1 MCSMST
7 GHYILL
13 FIIALAILLFFSEFR
28 ANRKNK
34 KEYNGNALKNIATWI
49 TGIRNDIEEF
59 QSNSIGFDRSFIRDV
74 VEAAD
79 FFIATANLA
88 SLDAKLRELEVE
100 FSKKPHGK
108 ILCDKIDDLW
118 DTVTDMR
125 GTCSHFNHRLNCFIA
140 SKKASQE
147 LLPQL
152 AEKAL
157 FVSKTIH
164 SYEVN
169 RRLKFEFF
177 GITEEVIRLQRLT
190 RVIDCDWETTKN
202 KLDHLV
208 GELENVEKNIDDS
221 NHYSLGYGED
231 NLEWMLELARDK
243 LAKFKPEDLTE
254 DGQKLFKEAKE
265 LLRLLDQLGLKNKV
279 HFQTVF
285 CMLLDDNSIINVIL
299 LNDLRTP
306 EAKLRDSANSSQD
319 ECTANWREFATDPVD
334 NPIEEDPP
342 LVGEPNPH

>member
-1 MCSMST
+1 MST

-157 FVSKTIH
+157 FVSKTIN

-177 GITEEVIRLQRLT
+177 GINLSFLFFFISFQ
-190 RVIDCDWETTKN
+190 
-202 KLDHLV
+202 
-208 GELENVEKNIDDS
+208 S
-221 NHYSLGYGED
+221 QFSL
-231 NLEWMLELARDK
+231 
-243 LAKFKPEDLTE
+243 FFPS
-254 DGQKLFKEAKE
+254 
-265 LLRLLDQLGLKNKV
+265 
-279 HFQTVF
+279 VF
-285 CMLLDDNSIINVIL
+285 
-299 LNDLRTP
+299 RRP
-306 EAKLRDSANSSQD
+306 AQ
-319 ECTANWREFATDPVD
+319 
-334 NPIEEDPP
+334 
-342 LVGEPNPH
+342 